1 MRIWQENVNL
11 DHKLKKKKKDE
22 IRNDLYFVFCF
33 CCHWLCFNFEICF
46 IANVNDSSA
55 LAINI
60 SVITARIKKY
70 KSIPKKKRK
79 KHIKIVLLA
88 KNKLNTIEVLIFKA
102 LRNLCNC
109 NEKIFVVNNVLREY
123 NQTKKQIKNH
133 KNIVEYTI

>member
-1 MRIWQENVNL
+1 MRIWQENGNL

-22 IRNDLYFVFCF
+22 IRNDLYFGFCF
-33 CCHWLCFNFEICF
+33 CCQWLCFNFEICF

-55 LAINI
+55 LAVNI
-60 SVITARIKKY
+60 SVITATIKKY
-70 KSIPKKKRK
+70 QSIPKNV
-79 KHIKIVLLA
+79 KIVLLA
-88 KNKLNTIEVLIFKA
+88 KNKLNTIEILIFKA

-109 NEKIFVVNNVLREY
+109 NEKFFVVNNVLQEY